1 MKGVLISFEGI
12 EGSGKTTQ
20 ARLLSEH
27 LSGKGYKIILTEEPG
42 GTAIGLGIRK
52 VLLEVEHARMHCV
65 TELLL
70 YYASRC
76 QLVNEVILP
85 ALGDGKIVITD
96 RFSDSTFAYQGSGR
110 GIDVKV
116 IRAIDDIATGGLRP
130 NLTFLLDLDAD
141 NGLRRNRDAS
151 KVDRIELE
159 DIGFH
164 SRVRS
169 GYLDLA
175 DSEPQRIRVIDASMN
190 IGEVQKKVYEVV
202 EAMHLLT
209 KARTIAAGTSNA
221 IV

>member
-27 LSGKGYKIILTEEPG
+27 LSGKGYKVILTEEPG

-52 VLLEVEHARMHCV
+52 VLLKVEYARMHDV

-76 QLVNEVILP
+76 QLINEVILP

-110 GIDVKV
+110 GIDFKV
-116 IRAIDDIATGGLRP
+116 IRTIDDIATGGLKP
-130 NLTFLLDLDAD
+130 DLTFLLDLDAD
-141 NGLRRNRDAS
+141 KGLRRNRDAR

-164 SRVRS
+164 TRVRF

-175 DSEPQRIRVIDASMN
+175 ESESQRIRVIDASMN
-190 IGEVQKKVYEVV
+190 IEEVQKKICEVV
-202 EAMHLLT
+202 EAILSE
-209 KARTIAAGTSNA
+209 R
-221 IV
+221 V

>member
-1 MKGVLISFEGI
+1 VKGVLISFEGI

-20 ARLLSEH
+20 AGLLSEH
-27 LSGKGYKIILTEEPG
+27 LSGKGYKVILAEEPG
-42 GTAIGLGIRK
+42 GTAIGRGIRK
-52 VLLEVEHARMHCV
+52 VLLRVEHARMHSV

-76 QLVNEVILP
+76 QLINEVILP

-116 IRAIDDIATGGLRP
+116 IRTIDDIATGGLKP
-130 NLTFLLDLDAD
+130 DLTFLLDIDAD
-141 NGLRRNRDAS
+141 KGLRRNRDAS

-159 DIGFH
+159 NIGFH
-164 SRVRS
+164 TRVRS

-175 DSEPQRIRVIDASMN
+175 DSEPQRIRVINASMS
-190 IGEVQKKVYEVV
+190 IGEVQRKILEVV
-202 EAMHLLT
+202 ETILLRS
-209 KARTIAAGTSNA
+209 A
-221 IV
+221 

>member
-20 ARLLSEH
+20 AGLLSEH
-27 LSGKGYKIILTEEPG
+27 LSGKGFKIILTEEPG
-42 GTAIGLGIRK
+42 GTAIGLGIRE
-52 VLLEVEHARMHCV
+52 VLLRVEHARMHYV

-76 QLVNEVILP
+76 QLINEVILP
-85 ALGDGKIVITD
+85 ALGEGKIVITD
-96 RFSDSTFAYQGSGR
+96 RFSDSTFAYQGYGR
-110 GIDVKV
+110 AIDFRV
-116 IRAIDDIATGGLRP
+116 IRTIDDIATGGLKP
-130 NLTFLLDLDAD
+130 DLTFLLDLDAD
-141 NGLRRNRDAS
+141 KGLRRNRDAS

-164 SRVRS
+164 TKVRS

-190 IGEVQKKVYEVV
+190 IGEVQQKILEVV
-202 EAMHLLT
+202 EAMHFLI
-209 KARTIAAGTSNA
+209 KATEQ
-221 IV
+221 

>member
-42 GTAIGLGIRK
+42 GSAIGLGIRE
-52 VLLEVEHARMHCV
+52 VLLRVEHARMHYV

-70 YYASRC
+70 YYASRS
-76 QLVNEVILP
+76 QLINEVILP
-85 ALGDGKIVITD
+85 ALGEGKIVITD
-96 RFSDSTFAYQGSGR
+96 RFSDSTFAYQGYGR
-110 GIDVKV
+110 AIDFKV
-116 IRAIDDIATGGLRP
+116 IRTIDDIATGGLKP
-130 NLTFLLDLDAD
+130 DLTFLLDIDAD
-141 NGLRRNRDAS
+141 KGLRRNRDAS

-164 SRVRS
+164 TRVRS

-190 IGEVQKKVYEVV
+190 IVEVQQKILDVV
-202 EAMHLLT
+202 EAMHFLI
-209 KARTIAAGTSNA
+209 KATEQ
-221 IV
+221 